1 MASKWTK
8 ETEQKL
14 LFAVMT
20 PADIKPDWGSISK
33 AMGPD
38 FTGESCRQKFYKLKK
53 EAEKILGTDG
63 PGTATTPKTPTA
75 KADKTTPRKS
85 TGGGKR
91 KKADSVDD
99 VEETPTKKKKANVK
113 VEVKSEPDA
122 NDTKQAKVEDVEDDE
137 SGL

>member
-1 MASKWTK
+1 
-8 ETEQKL
+8 L
-14 LFAVMT
+14 LNCLRLLACLF
-20 PADIKPDWGSISK
+20 PNSGSSQSLTS
-33 AMGPD
+33 
-38 FTGESCRQKFYKLKK
+38 FWYSQKFYKLKK
-53 EAEKILGTDG
+53 EAEKILGTGGDA
-63 PGTATTPKTPTA
+63 ATTPALKTPTT

-91 KKADSVDD
+91 KKADNVDD